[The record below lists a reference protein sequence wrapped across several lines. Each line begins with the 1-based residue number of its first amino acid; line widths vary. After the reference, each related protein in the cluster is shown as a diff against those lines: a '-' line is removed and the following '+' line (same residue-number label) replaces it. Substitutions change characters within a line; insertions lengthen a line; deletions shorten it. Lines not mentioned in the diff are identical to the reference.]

1 MSKPDFQNLPT
12 RLGVY
17 TLTRHL
23 GEQGKTTLFRAKQ
36 SHVERG
42 VLVEVLTGVVS
53 HADVEQFL
61 ASVRAR
67 VAVHL
72 PHVTQVYEAMAAD
85 ETWYL
90 TLAAPEG
97 KSLTQ
102 LAAENKRLSPTQ
114 VCAIIEAAG
123 KLYAETAK
131 RNIAATGLYP
141 HSIYLSGEQRVQFI
155 SPVISGEHTAE
166 SVAEQMNALAA
177 ALAPMMPQDGVP
189 GRTRARTLLDWLQN
203 GYEGERLEWLALADS
218 AATVKEQLE
227 PQLNRDNVAG
237 LNGKT
242 RGAIVRETMR
252 NRRKFRKTLYMAGA
266 ALGLVIASAVV
277 GSCMAPDEVEDLPAN
292 DGSTITCYQGSQVVK
307 VAAHPVSIRE
317 YREFLLVFE
326 SENRLTRDQRRRLL
340 EGVPQDGSGRR
351 PADWEKQWA
360 AANKGVEYEGK
371 KLSHQSPVRGVSYW
385 DALVYARYR
394 EAELPTARLLT
405 AAKKH
410 GNAAGSLCE
419 WTTDICPATDFSGE
433 GTLLLPAEADAT
445 PRIEPNRS
453 ARNTEYGFRIVYP

>member
-23 GEQGKTTLFRAKQ
+23 GEQGKTSLYRAKQ

-42 VLVEVLTGVVS
+42 VLVEVLTGVTS

-72 PHVTQVYEAMAAD
+72 PHVTQVYEAMASD

-97 KSLTQ
+97 KSLDQ
-102 LAAENKRLSPTQ
+102 LAKEKKHLSPTQ
-114 VCAIIEAAG
+114 ICAIIEAAG
-123 KLYAETAK
+123 KLYAEAAE

-141 HSIYLSGEQRVQFI
+141 HSIYLSGEQRVQFL
-155 SPVISGEHTAE
+155 SPVVHGEHTAE
-166 SVAEQMNALAA
+166 SVAVQMDALAA
-177 ALAPMMPQDGVP
+177 ALAPMMPKEGVP
-189 GRTRARTLLDWLQN
+189 GRTRVLTLLDWLKN
-203 GYEGERLEWLALADS
+203 GYEGVRLEWIALADS

-242 RGAIVRETMR
+242 RGAIVRESKR
-252 NRRKFRKTLYMAGA
+252 NRRKLRKTLYFAAA
-266 ALGLVIASAVV
+266 ALGLVILSGIIGA
-277 GSCMAPDEVEDLPAN
+277 CMAPDEVADLPAN
-292 DGSTITCYQGSQVVK
+292 DGSTITCYQDKRVVK
-307 VAAHPVSIRE
+307 VAAYPVSIRE

-326 SENRLTRDQRRRLL
+326 SENQLSRDQRRRLL

-360 AANKGVEYEGK
+360 AANKGLEYEGE
-371 KLSHQSPVRGVSYW
+371 KLSRQSPVRGVSYW
-385 DALVYARYR
+385 DALVYARYK
-394 EAELPTARLLT
+394 EAELPSARLLT

-410 GNAAGSLCE
+410 GNATCSLCE
-419 WTTDICPATDFSGE
+419 WTTDVCPATDFSGE
-433 GTLLLPAEADAT
+433 GTLILPAEADAT

-453 ARNTEYGFRIVYP
+453 ARHTDYGFRIVYP